1 MDADPIKL
9 TEHGIEQRL
18 IDRDAARVLRRLH
31 DFGFHAYLVGGSVR
45 DLMLG
50 RTPKDFDVVTSARP
64 QEVRRLFRRCRLIG
78 RRFRLAHVL
87 GEDGKVIETATFRA
101 KPSEGTDSVLI
112 TDDNNFGT
120 PRSDAYRRDFTVN
133 ALFFDAASDEVI
145 DYVGGLE
152 DLKRRVLRT
161 IGDPVTR
168 FREDPVRMLR
178 AVKFAARLDFE
189 IDTAGRTAIEAQRA
203 ELTKAALPR
212 LYEEMVR
219 MLSGGAA
226 AKSIELLDELRLLEI
241 LAPEI
246 AAARVH
252 LPPRWRAIE
261 RALLEG
267 LNRRRGGPDVI
278 PHGIYF
284 AALFW
289 PLIRGSAAAFTK
301 APRTNEMRALAEAM
315 MLPIAVRLCVPKRT
329 MESALGVMVAQFHV
343 PRLSASKLATFAS
356 LPHYPGA
363 LAFAQ
368 LRGEAG
374 EMEDRDA
381 DIWNE
386 MAAKYPPPP
395 MVRPAPRRRR
405 RRPRQPARR

>member
-1 MDADPIKL
+1 MDADPIRLSK
-9 TEHGIEQRL
+9 HGLQHRL

-45 DLMLG
+45 DLLLG

-87 GEDGKVIETATFRA
+87 GENGNVIETATFRA
-101 KPSEGTDSVLI
+101 KPTEGADSVLI

-133 ALFFDAASDEVI
+133 ALFFDAAADEVI

-152 DLKRRVLRT
+152 DLERRVLRT

-178 AVKFAARLDFE
+178 AIKFAARLDFE
-189 IDTAGRTAIEAQRA
+189 IDAPGRAAIEAQRA
-203 ELTKAALPR
+203 ELSKAAIPR

-226 AKSIELLDELRLLEI
+226 AKSVALMDELRLLEI
-241 LAPEI
+241 LAPELS
-246 AAARVH
+246 AARGH
-252 LPPRWRAIE
+252 LPSEWAPVE
-261 RALLEG
+261 TGLLEA
-267 LNRRRGGPDVI
+267 LNRRKSGPDVI
-278 PHGIYF
+278 PHGLYF

-289 PLIRGSAAAFTK
+289 PLVRGVAKVLDAD
-301 APRTNEMRALAEAM
+301 PRPNEMRALAEAM
-315 MLPIAVRLCVPKRT
+315 MLPMAVRLCVPKRT
-329 MESALGVMVAQFHV
+329 MESALGVMSAQFRV
-343 PRLSASKLATFAS
+343 PRLNASKLAMFAS
-356 LPHYPGA
+356 LPHYSAA

-368 LRGEAG
+368 MRGEAG
-374 EMEDRDA
+374 EMEEEEA
-381 DIWNE
+381 DIWNK
-386 MAAKYPPPP
+386 MASKYPPPP

-405 RRPRQPARR
+405 RRPRQPQRR